1 MVRDPRWKYLFF
13 ANGGHELLFDLQED
27 PHELRNCA
35 AEQRDVAA
43 ALRAEGLAACRRP
56 GALDALEGRDFKVLP
71 FRKWQWRG
79 ERTYQFDRSRG
90 ITGFPENPGDAV
102 SPAARP

>member
-27 PHELRNCA
+27 PHELCNRR
-35 AEQRDVAA
+35 AEQRAVATS
-43 ALRAEGLAACRRP
+43 LRAEGLEACRRP
-56 GALDALEGRDFKVLP
+56 GASDALEDGDFKVLP
-71 FRKWQWRG
+71 FCRWQWRG

-90 ITGFPENPGDAV
+90 ITGFPENPADALA
-102 SPAARP
+102 PRAHP